1 VGCVATCACPIGPTR
16 AEDGAELDARMEAV
30 PECIDGTCMAR
41 HPDNVGECSNPG
53 ECIDLDTASC
63 ITADGPLMN
72 GICRGAGGLCFL
84 CECASPDTPVATPK
98 GDVAIS
104 ELRAGDLVYSID
116 GAAIRAVPIAAI
128 HRNPVEHHRVV
139 EVRLESGAVM
149 AISASHPLA
158 DGRTFADLRA
168 GTALGDSRIASVR
181 LIPYAHPFTYDILPD
196 SDTGAYF
203 VAGAALG
210 STLRIGSAQ
219 SLPR

>member
-1 VGCVATCACPIGPTR
+1 
-16 AEDGAELDARMEAV
+16 MEAV

-84 CECASPDTPVATPK
+84 CECASPDTPIATPK
-98 GDVAIS
+98 GDVPIS

-139 EVRLESGAVM
+139 EVRLESGAVL
-149 AISASHPLA
+149 AISASHPIA

-168 GTALGDSRIASVR
+168 GTALGDSQIASVR
-181 LIPYAHPFTYDILPD
+181 LVPYAHPFTYDILPD
-196 SDTGAYF
+196 SDTGVYF

-210 STLRIGSAQ
+210 STLRIGPAQ